1 MKRAL
6 WNCFA
11 AIAVLAALSMGV
23 SGCKKDHPDD
33 TQSGPVKMSDLLKVN
48 DVAAIVTWSYAED
61 AETDHALA
69 FGTAPAQY
77 ERNGMPLTFKSKTE
91 LPALSILETVS
102 LTVTSVYN
110 RLTQATEDPDG
121 VFVSIENPGD
131 AAVSCTVRGFKWD
144 RNYSFTLKWGS
155 KELKGVIA
163 TVDRNRD
170 IIIMEMP
177 EFALTLGGGDAYN
190 KATDTYTVPE
200 YNFSEALYK
209 QFISAGIINADR
221 KHPDFSG
228 VDAFVAKEGQ
238 LKASPKPGDSAL
250 ISFGDGYASAKITP
264 SSKLKEA
271 LGNGSML
278 ARHVATYCGQE
289 VRIFLPLSVTYPDY
303 DFMHLK
309 NYTFNPSKENE
320 ITTKLDFEDNDG
332 AIEWWTQVNPGYF
345 TTVGGSQHDR
355 ISNRYALAD
364 YDASYINLAELAFN
378 VVDGKDQIM
387 NEAAIEA
394 AGISVRFE
402 YADKML
408 GDQPLPAADITSTYK
423 TYKDL
428 WVDNSVFYFRTNEKK
443 YIPLRGVLTVRS
455 GNADFEIPTRFDRPK
470 PAEGH
475 KDIVLDYSNYALVA
489 WKPFK
494 KPEASDVEIILD
506 EHKIY
511 RVPMVKG
518 LMDNRPNG
526 VSYPV
531 IKDGEWVVGN
541 AGANDNAS
549 SGTNGFI
556 SGRKSFDAYKITA
569 ALEFGDDF
577 PADLK
582 RMVSIKNING
592 MPNFCF
598 DYSSEVMFS
607 GKIDIPVTFTL
618 ENPWQEVSGQ
628 YTITIKGYT
637 D

>member
-1 MKRAL
+1 M
-6 WNCFA
+6 
-11 AIAVLAALSMGV
+11 ILAALSLGV
-23 SGCKKDHPDD
+23 SGCKKDNPDD
-33 TQSGPVKMSDLLKVN
+33 MQEGPVKMSDLLKEN
-48 DVAAIVTWSYAED
+48 DLAAIITWSYAKD
-61 AETDHALA
+61 AETDHVLA
-69 FGTAPAQY
+69 FETTTAQY
-77 ERNGMPLTFKSKTE
+77 ERNEIPLTFKSKAD
-91 LPALSILETVS
+91 LPALNFFETASI
-102 LTVTSVYN
+102 TVTSVYN
-110 RLTQATEDPDG
+110 RLTGATEAPGG
-121 VFVSIENPGD
+121 VFISINNPGD
-131 AAVSCTVRGFKWD
+131 EAVNCTVKDFKWD

-209 QFISAGIINADR
+209 QFISARIINADR
-221 KHPDFSG
+221 NHPDFAD
-228 VDAFVAKEGQ
+228 VDAFVAKEGK

-320 ITTKLDFEDNDG
+320 ITTKLDFEENDG
-332 AIEWWTQVNPGYF
+332 SIEWWSRVYPGYF
-345 TTVGGSQHDR
+345 TTVGGSQNDR

-387 NEAAIEA
+387 NVAAIEA

-408 GDQPLPAADITSTYK
+408 GDQPLPAADITATYK

-428 WVDNSVFYFRTNEKK
+428 WVNNSVFYYRTNEKEF
-443 YIPLRGVLTVRS
+443 IPLRGVLTVRS

-475 KDIVLDYSNYALVA
+475 KDIVLDYSKFALVA

-494 KPEASDVEIILD
+494 KPEVSDIEIVLD

-518 LMDNRPNG
+518 LTDNRPNG
-526 VSYPV
+526 LSFDV

-541 AGANDNAS
+541 ANASDNAS

-592 MPNFCF
+592 MPTFCF
-598 DYSSEVMFS
+598 DYTSEIMFS
-607 GKIDIPVTFTL
+607 ARIDIPVTFTL

-637 D
+637 N